1 MLHTRAMPIRVLVVD
16 DDDLILELAQDA
28 LTGFDVTVAGTPA
41 DALALVEQTPFQ
53 IVCCDYSMPG
63 MDGVALLDRLAT
75 KLPSMKSLLLT
86 GSDVAAAKS
95 SRVAFA
101 VLTKPFRPSELLELV
116 RALAE
121 DDLPRATELADQW
134 GERTTARKRPSF
146 AGR

>member
-1 MLHTRAMPIRVLVVD
+1 MRVLVVD

-28 LTGFDVTVAGTPA
+28 LIGFEVSVAPTPA
-41 DALALVEQTPFQ
+41 EALALAEQTPFD

-63 MDGVALLDRLAT
+63 MDGVALLDLLAQ

-86 GSDVAAAKS
+86 GSDHAAAKS

-101 VLTKPFRPSELLELV
+101 VLTKPFRPSELLEIV
-116 RALAE
+116 RALAD
-121 DDLPRATELADQW
+121 DDLPRATELADRW
-134 GERTTARKRPSF
+134 GVRTTAQKPAPF